1 MWLASN
7 ISSQSCV
14 SFYLKAIEYGGFYAF
29 QSVLP
34 LSDILYEAFWKNKF
48 GLSIYLVVSR
58 FFLKL
63 I

>member
-14 SFYLKAIEYGGFYAF
+14 SFYLKVIEYGGFYAF

-34 LSDILYEAFWKNKF
+34 LSDILYEMQ
-48 GLSIYLVVSR
+48 
-58 FFLKL
+58 
-63 I
+63 